1 MTHNINLKYA
11 AFITEI
17 CSFALSVFL
26 LFMKRYP
33 RFDEYTVLIFRI
45 LLAYVFYSIARILF
59 YAYNSSLIKVDGVI
73 DFLKLCYHGL
83 VFDTTT
89 LLYVNSLF
97 ILVSIFPAVI
107 NRKRAYQK
115 VLLYIY
121 FITNVLAY
129 STNFIDF
136 IYYRYTFSRSTRAS
150 LDTLENES
158 NKLLLLVDFL
168 KNYWDV
174 FLLFFLLVYL
184 WIWIYKKI
192 KITHRIEKPTLT
204 YFFFSIVSFLLITT
218 LCIGGIRGDFKK
230 STRPINILD
239 ASRYTKN
246 SGQADV
252 VLNTPFAI
260 IRTWNTNTFKKVNLV
275 SKEQVDS
282 LLVPIKEYKNNPTT
296 KPNIVI
302 FIIESFA
309 REYNGAFNKGTK
321 IPNYEGYTPFVDSL
335 AQHSLIFTNAYAN
348 GWKSI
353 HGMSSV
359 IAGIPSFQ
367 NAFTSSPYPKQKIES
382 LVSTLKSQGYDTSFF
397 HGAPNGSMGFL
408 GFGNILG
415 YDHYYGKNEYNNDA
429 DFDGVWGIWDEP
441 FFQYFNKTLSQKKQ
455 PFMGTMFTVS
465 SHEPYKIPEKYEGK
479 FPKGKVNI
487 NQCIGYTD
495 MALKRFFAAAK
506 KEPWYK
512 NTIFVL
518 VADHGNTIAYD
529 EYRKEFNKHTVPI
542 LFFSPDK
549 KYVGVNNDWA
559 NQIDI
564 YPTLLDMIG
573 YKKPFRSWGRSLIN
587 EKQVAPFVIKYGSNM
602 YQFMSGDYICT
613 FDGKKAIGFYAAAD
627 KGMEHNLISK
637 RNAAMDLVELR
648 CKAFIQDY
656 MERVVDKRLTS
667 VK

>member
-1 MTHNINLKYA
+1 
-11 AFITEI
+11 
-17 CSFALSVFL
+17 
-26 LFMKRYP
+26 MKKYP
-33 RFDEYTVLIFRI
+33 RFEEYKVLFFRI
-45 LLAYVFYSIARILF
+45 LLAYVFYSVARVFFFI
-59 YAYNSSLIKVDGVI
+59 YNSSLIKVDGVI

-89 LLYVNSLF
+89 ILYVNALF
-97 ILVSIFPAVI
+97 ILFSIFPFVI
-107 NRKRAYQK
+107 NTRKGYQK
-115 VLLYIY
+115 VLFYLY
-121 FITNVLAY
+121 FATNFLAY
-129 STNFIDF
+129 AANFIDF

-150 LDTLENES
+150 LDTLENEE
-158 NKLLLLVDFL
+158 NKGLLLLNFL
-168 KNYWDV
+168 LNYWHV
-174 FLLFFLLVYL
+174 FLLFFIMAYG
-184 WIWIYKKI
+184 WIFLYKKI
-192 KITHRIEKPTLT
+192 KITHHHPKVNIP
-204 YFFFSIVSFLLITT
+204 YFAFSIVNILLITT
-218 LCIGGIRGDFKK
+218 LCVGGIRGDFRK

-260 IRTWNTNTFKKVNLV
+260 IRTWNANTFKKVNLV
-275 SKEQVDS
+275 SKAQVDS
-282 LLVPIKEYKNNPTT
+282 LLVPIKQYKNNPPT
-296 KPNIVI
+296 KPNVVI
-302 FIIESFA
+302 FIIESFG
-309 REYNGAFNKGTK
+309 REYSGAFNKGTK

-353 HGMSSV
+353 HGVSSV

-382 LVSTLKSQGYDTSFF
+382 LVSTLENQGYDTSFF

-415 YDHYYGKNEYNNDA
+415 YDHYYGKTEYNNDA

-441 FFQYFNKTLSQKKQ
+441 FFQFFNKTLSQKKQ
-455 PFMGTMFTVS
+455 PFMATMFSVS
-465 SHEPYKIPEKYEGK
+465 SHEPYKVPEKYEGK
-479 FPKGKVNI
+479 FPKGKVDI

-506 KEPWYK
+506 KEAWYK

-529 EYRKEFNKHTVPI
+529 EYKKEFNKHTVPI
-542 LFFSPDK
+542 LFFSPDE
-549 KYVGVNNDWA
+549 KYVGVNSDWA
-559 NQIDI
+559 QQIDI
-564 YPTLLDMIG
+564 FPTIMDMIG
-573 YKKPFRSWGRSLIN
+573 YQKPFRSWGRSLIN
-587 EKQVAPFVIKYGSNM
+587 DTQVAPFVIKYGSNT

-613 FDGKKAIGFYAAAD
+613 FDGKKATGFYDKND
-627 KGMEHNLISK
+627 KGMERNLIAN
-637 RNAAMDLVELR
+637 RNAAMDVLELR
-648 CKAFIQDY
+648 CKAFVQDY
-656 MERVVDKRLTS
+656 MERVIDKRLTT